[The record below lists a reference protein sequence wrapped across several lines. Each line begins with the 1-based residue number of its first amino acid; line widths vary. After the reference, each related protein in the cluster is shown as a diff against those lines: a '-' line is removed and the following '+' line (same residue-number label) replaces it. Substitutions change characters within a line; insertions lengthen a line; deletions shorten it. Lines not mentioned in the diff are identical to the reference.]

1 VTSPLEDDGANI
13 AKLFPIFRN
22 NGTGILAKV
31 LIDFVE
37 NVGEEQMGEGVK
49 SF

>member
-1 VTSPLEDDGANI
+1 MTSPFKDNGANI
-13 AKLFPIFRN
+13 AKLFPICRN
-22 NGTGILAKV
+22 RSAGILAKV